1 MPRTVRVPPGRDGRV
16 MSEYLRA
23 TGTFDEAC
31 QRWWRAATPRGSTAG
46 EPTPKEAQLLAM
58 SARLGEARETLLT
71 ELGIDSGREGL
82 ENDIP
87 PLLPQKLSAE
97 DFAGTM
103 SAELEQRVYQSLSP
117 KVVPTAAVQPA
128 FWMALSLWWWEKGYI
143 PSDWITATAGNNMDN
158 DDRLTRF
165 VGWRLGGLYHVQ
177 GSVSVFTCPI
187 ARAWWRPLIAD
198 RATRG
203 SGGVL
208 TYDRAHEVLR
218 DPAVWKGVTM
228 VLVKRLAALNSP
240 RALAAAL
247 LSFENQPP
255 SASISGDRQYNVDQR
270 MGWLGRLAPVVDF
283 STYSMNDLIK
293 MCSTGSL

>member
-1 MPRTVRVPPGRDGRV
+1 
-16 MSEYLRA
+16 MSEYLRVA
-23 TGTFDEAC
+23 ETFDETC
-31 QRWWRAATPRGSTAG
+31 QRWWRSATPRGSTAE

-58 SARLGEARETLLT
+58 SVRMGEALGFLLD
-71 ELGIDSGREGL
+71 ELDVKSGIDGL
-82 ENDIP
+82 EGGSP
-87 PLLPQKLSAE
+87 PRLPQTLAANEYTIS
-97 DFAGTM
+97 M
-103 SAELEQRVYQSLSP
+103 SAQLERDIYQNLSP
-117 KVVPTAAVQPA
+117 TVVPAAAVQPA

-143 PSDWITATAGNNMDN
+143 PSDWITAMAGNNMDN

-198 RATRG
+198 RAVTG
-203 SGGVL
+203 SGEAL
-208 TYDRAHEVLR
+208 TYDRAHKVLR

-247 LSFENQPP
+247 LSFEGQPP
-255 SASISGDRQYNVDQR
+255 STSTGGDKQKNVMDR
-270 MGWLGRLAPVVDF
+270 MSWLGRLAPVVDF
-283 STYSMNDLIK
+283 STYPMEKLIQT
-293 MCSTGSL
+293 CSTGSIES